1 MPLPRRQFLTQ
12 ASAGLAGTLLAGL
25 VGSVPGC
32 TPARTAVQGQLR
44 GAGHAL
50 GHLLRTPGQ
59 IPAPMRTEEVD
70 NVIIGGGV
78 SGLAAR
84 RALHRLAPA
93 RTTLLLELE
102 PATGGNAA
110 SGHNARTAYP
120 WGAHYLPLPDTRD
133 TELLAFLRQA
143 GVLTGYD
150 AATGLPTYDETMLC
164 HDPAERLLLHGH
176 WQAGLVPEAGVPAA
190 DRAEITR
197 FLAEME
203 RLRRATGPDGRE
215 LFRLPLAL
223 SSADAATRA
232 LDAETMAAW
241 LARHGYQSE
250 YLRWYLDYSYRDD
263 FGVPAAQLSAWA
275 GLHYFAA
282 RKGRAHNA
290 PPEAVLTWPQGNHFL
305 ADALRAQGGPGRI
318 QTEALVFGM
327 ADTTDNRVAVRV
339 YDARTGQSTTVL
351 AQSVILA
358 TPWHVTKHL
367 LPCAETLPSLAPLH
381 APWLV
386 ANLTVA
392 GYPGGPGQP
401 LCWDNVRYGSPALGY
416 IDAEHQALRGY
427 EADEPRSLT
436 FYWALPTDQA
446 NPAAARRHALASTY
460 ADWLRLVLTELD
472 LMHPGLADQVTTADL
487 WVWGH
492 GMVAPT
498 PGYVWGPAR
507 VQAAQPRLGGRVHLA
522 HTDLSGISLFEEA
535 FHQGERAARAALGLA
550 ASPTLGPLAT
560 TQPTE

>member
-12 ASAGLAGTLLAGL
+12 TSAGLAGTLLAGL

-32 TPARTAVQGQLR
+32 TPAHSAGRGQLR

-50 GHLLRTPGQ
+50 GHRLRTPGGL
-59 IPAPMRTEEVD
+59 PAPSRTQSIDILIV
-70 NVIIGGGV
+70 GGGI

-84 RALHRLAPA
+84 RALHQLAPERA
-93 RTTLLLELE
+93 ALLLEME
-102 PATGGNAA
+102 ADTGGNAA
-110 SGHNARTAYP
+110 TGHNARTAYP
-120 WGAHYLPLPDTRD
+120 WGAHYLPLPDARD
-133 TELLAFLRQA
+133 TELLAFLQEA
-143 GVLTGYD
+143 DILTGYGP
-150 AATGLPTYDETMLC
+150 TGLPSYAETMLC

-190 DRAEITR
+190 DRAEIAR

-203 RLRRATGPDGRE
+203 RLRRATDAEGHDRY
-215 LFRLPLAL
+215 RLPLDWSVAD
-223 SSADAATRA
+223 DAARQ
-232 LDAETMAAW
+232 LDAESMADW
-241 LARHGYQSE
+241 LTRHGYHSP

-263 FGVPAAQLSAWA
+263 FGVPAAQVSAWA

-290 PPEAVLTWPQGNHFL
+290 PPDAVLTWPQGNHFL
-305 ADALRAQGGPGRI
+305 AEALRQQGGPGVI
-318 QTEALVFGM
+318 QANMLVFSIKEQNNGG
-327 ADTTDNRVAVRV
+327 VE
-339 YDARTGQSTTVL
+339 VL
-351 AQSVILA
+351 AFDNATQQTTRLLARQVVLA

-367 LPCAETLPSLAPLH
+367 LAAPVALPALAPLH

-416 IDAEHQALRGY
+416 LDAEHQALRGF
-427 EADEPRSLT
+427 EADGPRSLT
-436 FYWALPTDQA
+436 FYWALPTDPRD
-446 NPAAARRHALASTY
+446 PAAARRFALASTY
-460 ADWLRLVLTELD
+460 ADWRTLVLTELD
-472 LMHPGLADQVTTADL
+472 LMHPGLAARVRAAEL

-498 PGYVWGPAR
+498 PGYVWGAAR
-507 VQAAQPRLGGRVHLA
+507 QQARQPLLGGRVHLA
-522 HTDLSGISLFEEA
+522 HTDLSGISVFEEA
-535 FHQGERAARAALGLA
+535 FHQGLRAARAVLA
-550 ASPTLGPLAT
+550 GP
-560 TQPTE
+560 PDG